1 MPLIQ
6 YGPALGV
13 GTVGHN
19 ELIDFDS
26 PEEFEEREFLDRIN
40 AVLPPGLRFKSLRKL
55 PAGTQSL
62 IKEVNR
68 AEYLILLDTPEIE
81 AAVGRMRSER
91 ADLAAMDASG
101 IHSRLFEGFIA
112 RGSCVIE
119 RVRKDK
125 RQRVD
130 VRRYTKGLSLV
141 EDQSSLS
148 IVTEVSPNGGVKPI
162 EVMAAVYGLTE
173 TEATSLSSRVRRL
186 RLYSEDQTSDPASWI
201 LGVAAA
207 RMSEQG
213 DNVRVTSSHSS
224 ISQ

>member
-26 PEEFEEREFLDRIN
+26 PEEFEEREFLDWIN

-62 IKEVNR
+62 IKQVNR
-68 AEYLILLDTPEIE
+68 AEYLVLLDTPEIE
-81 AAVGRMRSER
+81 AAIGRIRAER
-91 ADLAAMDASG
+91 AEFAAMDASW
-101 IHSRLFEGFIA
+101 IHSRLFDGFIA
-112 RGSCVIE
+112 RESCVIE

-201 LGVAAA
+201 HGVAAA

-224 ISQ
+224 IS